1 MGCGASSDPKIAVAD
16 NNTSNKKTNNTQNKN
31 GFKQVELK
39 NNSYNYSNGN
49 SKSGGIPE
57 PTKPPLAFVISF
69 DENNKKGNINRPPPG
84 RLQVN
89 LYF

>member
-16 NNTSNKKTNNTQNKN
+16 NNTSNRKTNNTQNKN

-49 SKSGGIPE
+49 SKSGIPE

-89 LYF
+89 NNY